1 MKGSGVK
8 LIPVGNTINIF
19 HPSSGDPPCWS
30 GGSPGPGSNVASCR
44 LSGGGPGV
52 SSLSREAQL
61 LSPRSPSGE
70 SQDTPRSA
78 GSTVLPACPGSSS
91 GYSSNGGVFRKPDQ
105 VASSSELF
113 HLLLLVEEQQLY
125 PETLR
130 ASRPV
135 SEGEPRH
142 PVEET
147 YLCRLCLWSHS
158 FLLYPQL
165 VATRSERRWSVK
177 SRLFLFSIAPSIE
190 PRLMHCWLCIDPPVN
205 LPLHSSFIRETGPLN
220 FSTWGKIW
228 SSKQREHSNLCGPL
242 LWIWRYRFHPSCL
255 TRSCKRLCGDPVL
268 SPQPGP
274 PPVCLSLANT
284 EAVFHAC
291 YLLHTGATNDTS
303 ESSHAEGSRVS
314 PDAFLWYMI
323 IYLQMYGCKW
333 LFICISYPTV
343 HMHQIHSIPAMRL
356 WLF

>member
-1 MKGSGVK
+1 MIPPADLGGVQDQD
-8 LIPVGNTINIF
+8 LMLPPVAYLEVGQGFAASAERPSFFPLGHLQGNPKTLPGQLGAQFFQHVLGLPQGILLM
-19 HPSSGDPPCWS
+19 
-30 GGSPGPGSNVASCR
+30 GG
-44 LSGGGPGV
+44 
-52 SSLSREAQL
+52 
-61 LSPRSPSGE
+61 
-70 SQDTPRSA
+70 
-78 GSTVLPACPGSSS
+78 
-91 GYSSNGGVFRKPDQ
+91 GGVFRKPDQ

-177 SRLFLFSIAPSIE
+177 SRL
-190 PRLMHCWLCIDPPVN
+190 
-205 LPLHSSFIRETGPLN
+205 
-220 FSTWGKIW
+220 STE
-228 SSKQREHSNLCGPL
+228 QTA
-242 LWIWRYRFHPSCL
+242 LWRP
-255 TRSCKRLCGDPVL
+255 
-268 SPQPGP
+268 SPQPPGP

-323 IYLQMYGCKW
+323 IYLQMYGYKW

>member
-1 MKGSGVK
+1 MIPPADLGGVQDQD
-8 LIPVGNTINIF
+8 LMLPPVAYLEVGQGLAASAERPSFFPLCHLQGNPKTL
-19 HPSSGDPPCWS
+19 
-30 GGSPGPGSNVASCR
+30 PGQLG
-44 LSGGGPGV
+44 
-52 SSLSREAQL
+52 AQFFQHVLGLPQGIL
-61 LSPRSPSGE
+61 LMG
-70 SQDTPRSA
+70 
-78 GSTVLPACPGSSS
+78 
-91 GYSSNGGVFRKPDQ
+91 GGVFRKPDQ

-268 SPQPGP
+268 SPQPRP